1 MPKYEVIIQIEGTE
15 TFEVEADSEK
25 EAVEKALQGEAPQ
38 TNTETM
44 NVNNGNHE
52 ASLIE

>member
-1 MPKYEVIIQIEGTE
+1 MPNYEVIIQIEGSE

-25 EAVEKALQGEAPQ
+25 EAIEKALQGGAVP
-38 TNTETM
+38 TDTETL

-52 ASLIE
+52 ASLIG